1 MGSVF
6 GIVGSDTDH
15 QLEKMSIAVD
25 HRGVNQ
31 FLSADEGFSLGQRS
45 PEHKSRDCLY
55 RANGREITVLFDGDI
70 INRHELRDRLAAA
83 GTKVDPTKTTD
94 LLAALYLQYGEK
106 FPQYIAGG
114 FAVALRDGAKLLL
127 ARDPMGVKPL
137 FYHRNENRLV
147 FSSQIKSLKRGLAQ
161 ALRINWEVLF
171 ERYIFGDHI
180 LGDSTYFTGMKQ
192 VKPGHVVVV
201 ESHPASLTTFDSE
214 YGQITQGLPSA
225 DSEEYKQQVAAL
237 VERNVKYYIEN
248 CGSVGILLSGG
259 FDSSILAALAAKH
272 SSSRLKTFT
281 ISDDPNFPDIL
292 AARRVAEHLDT
303 EHHEFIVDKQTF
315 RKDLI
320 DGIYAYEDLIY
331 RDTIFMLARSMVP
344 SVDSVLS
351 GACADVFGLPVLM
364 RSDPNRRRQLWQRL
378 LNLTGGKAKD
388 YPIAKYMEWFLPGLS
403 NQLEETAFAHFL
415 NDYIPNQIFPSTERA
430 FSFCGME
437 ACFPY
442 ADPKLHALARKLPHE
457 MRMVDDREKP
467 VLRDAFSDLDLPEEI
482 LRRPTYCSKHNL
494 QKSKADLR
502 SEWSSEELNADMDPR
517 LRRLFPD
524 TYTANCFYLFQ
535 RLFTEVD
542 TSPDTLLAQ
551 MRG

>member
-1 MGSVF
+1 MGSIF
-6 GIVGSDTDH
+6 GIVGSDSGR
-15 QLEKMSIAVD
+15 QLEKMSSAVE
-25 HRGVNQ
+25 HRGIKQ
-31 FLSADEGFSLGQRS
+31 FLAADERFSLGQRS
-45 PEHKSRDCLY
+45 PRHKSEDRLH

-70 INRHELRDRLAAA
+70 INRRELRERLAAA
-83 GTKVDPTKTTD
+83 GTNVDSTKTTD
-94 LLAALYLQYGEK
+94 LLAALYLQHGEK

-114 FAVALRDGAKLLL
+114 FALALRDGAKLLL

-137 FYHRNENRLV
+137 FYHRNEDRLV
-147 FSSQIKSLKRGLAQ
+147 FSSQIKSIKHGLAQ

-192 VKPGHVVVV
+192 VKPGHVLVV
-201 ESHPASLTTFDSE
+201 ESHPASLTTCDSE
-214 YGQITQGLPSA
+214 YGRITEGLPSA
-225 DSEEYKQQVAAL
+225 DSEEYQQHVAAL
-237 VERNVKYYIEN
+237 VERNVKYYLEN

-259 FDSSILAALAAKH
+259 FDSSILAALAARH
-272 SSSRLKTFT
+272 SATRLKTFT

-303 EHHEFIVDKQTF
+303 EHHEFIVDKKTF

-331 RDTIFMLARSMVP
+331 RDTIFMLARSMVS
-344 SVDSVLS
+344 SVDTVLS

-364 RSDPNRRRQLWQRL
+364 RSDPSRRRQLWQRL
-378 LNLTGGKAKD
+378 LALTGGRAKE
-388 YPIAKYMEWFLPGLS
+388 YPIAKYMEWFLPGLG
-403 NQLEETAFAHFL
+403 NQLAETAFAHFL

-457 MRMVDDREKP
+457 MRMVGDTEKP
-467 VLRDAFSDLDLPEEI
+467 VLREAFSQLDLPEEI

-494 QKSKADLR
+494 QKSKSDLR
-502 SEWSSEELNADMDPR
+502 SEWSSEELNVNMDPR

-535 RLFTEVD
+535 RLFTEAD
-542 TSPDTLLAQ
+542 TSPETLLAQ
-551 MRG
+551 MAA